1 MHGLDQAIGA
11 KASQTENQNNWLTYV
26 KLGKIGNE
34 PVVRETR
41 MDSCKT
47 RPRLFSRHFLSGSMT
62 IVIVEYSVLA

>member
-34 PVVRETR
+34 PVVHRNW
-41 MDSCKT
+41 
-47 RPRLFSRHFLSGSMT
+47 PVARLGWTAARQDLGCFLDIS
-62 IVIVEYSVLA
+62 SVVR